1 MKDCATNKESSYR
14 MYWVVSR
21 WAILQNLAVDC
32 FEWRKGKFTFDEDFM
47 QDYDANSDK
56 GYIPEV
62 DVAP

>member
-1 MKDCATNKESSYR
+1 

-21 WAILQNLAVDC
+21 WAILQDSPVDC